1 MLQISGK
8 MAVITSVSVAMQSA
22 PPVPNTN
29 CTDCPIVTNWLQHKN
44 PCRHICPTCAPLF
57 FCSKIRK
64 IQRYDVFLRKVG
76 LYSGAGLVF
85 VENRAEGILWVQ
97 QQARVKLIKS
107 CSPPSRLWS
116 SLLACLPPSQMVNA
130 ILTMSIQVYV
140 QLKFY

>member
-1 MLQISGK
+1 MLPF
-8 MAVITSVSVAMQSA
+8 SVNARYY
-22 PPVPNTN
+22 
-29 CTDCPIVTNWLQHKN
+29 L
-44 PCRHICPTCAPLF
+44 PLF
-57 FCSKIRK
+57 CKALPPLFPTQIARIARLSQIGCNIRTLAAIFAQRPAHFNFCSKIRK
-64 IQRYDVFLRKVG
+64 IQRYVVFLRKVG

-116 SLLACLPPSQMVNA
+116 SLLACLPPGQMVNA